1 MAGGLIAFL
10 SFFASLPLLALSTLL
25 MSATLEF
32 LRLSFLS
39 MRRMLPEA
47 SAGVTPE
54 THHAQVW
61 LESCVEAAVRRRA
74 FLNVLS

>member
-39 MRRMLPEA
+39 MRRMLPESLA
-47 SAGVTPE
+47 DE
-54 THHAQVW
+54 KHAQVW
-61 LESCVEAAVRRRA
+61 LESFVEAAVRRRA
-74 FLNVLS
+74 FLNVLT